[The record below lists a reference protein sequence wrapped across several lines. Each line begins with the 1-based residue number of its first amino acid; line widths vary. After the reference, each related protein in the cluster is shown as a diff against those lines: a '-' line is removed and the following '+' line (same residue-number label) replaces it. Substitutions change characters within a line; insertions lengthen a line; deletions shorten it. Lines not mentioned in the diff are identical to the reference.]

1 MKKILKIF
9 ITISSLLFISYFG
22 SAIAIGVSNNEA
34 EFYGMV
40 NNDGYGHFD
49 FTGYKMENE
58 RIYVGQHGNVEF
70 YYNKWIQTD
79 NQKNITPPLILI
91 YQDIGLA

>member
-1 MKKILKIF
+1 MKKTLKIL
-9 ITISSLLFISYFG
+9 ISIISLLFISYFG
-22 SAIAIGVSNNEA
+22 SIVAICVSNNES

-49 FTGYKMENE
+49 FTGYRMEDE

-70 YYNKWIQTD
+70 YYNK
-79 NQKNITPPLILI
+79 
-91 YQDIGLA
+91 

>member
-9 ITISSLLFISYFG
+9 ITIISLLFISYFG
-22 SAIAIGVSNNEA
+22 SAIAIGVSKNEA

-40 NNDGYGHFD
+40 NNDGCGHFD

-79 NQKNITPPLILI
+79 NQKNITPPPPL
-91 YQDIGLA
+91 Y